1 MQIFVLFTLDRKLS
15 LGCLIGS
22 DFEFLLYNFVQI
34 AMMAYQTDSLITITL
49 WSILHDYQ
57 GTIHLEFN
65 SLVRIPVTNNESHKA
80 PFTCPGFTASETGE
94 LDIFYDDQ

>member
-1 MQIFVLFTLDRKLS
+1 MLDRELS

-22 DFEFLLYNFVQI
+22 DFEFLLYNFGQI
-34 AMMAYQTDSLITITL
+34 AVIAYQTDSLISITL

-57 GTIHLEFN
+57 GTIHLESN
-65 SLVRIPVTNNESHKA
+65 SLVRIPLTNNGSHKA

-94 LDIFYDDQ
+94 LDMFYDNQ